1 MEIQT
6 KYFGTFPFCDEDVIV
21 FANGVFGFEDE
32 KQFVLIRFD
41 NENSTMLC
49 LQSLQNPT
57 LAFTV
62 MNPFAFFPEYAPKL
76 SEKDLQKMEK
86 KESQELL
93 FYNICVM
100 QPVLQDSKVN
110 LRCPIVVN
118 PETRQ
123 AMQVI
128 LEDESYS
135 FQHPFSKIIK
145 ED

>member
-6 KYFGTFPFCDEDVIV
+6 KYFGTLPFSLEEAII
-21 FANGVFGFEDE
+21 FSNGIFGFEDE

-41 NENSTMLC
+41 NENSTILS
-49 LQSLQNPT
+49 LQSVTNPD
-57 LAFTV
+57 LAFIV
-62 MNPFAFFPEYAPKL
+62 MNPFAFFPEYAPEL

-86 KESQELL
+86 NSSQELM

-100 QPVLQDSKVN
+100 RTAMKDSTVN

-128 LEDESYS
+128 LEDEKYS
-135 FQHPFSKIIK
+135 FQHPFSQKIK